1 MEKWDF
7 EKSLQRKAG
16 LAPKKNK
23 NEKNNSNVRP
33 FGWFFGL

>member
-16 LAPKKNK
+16 LAPKKNE
-23 NEKNNSNVRP
+23 NEKNNSSICAS
-33 FGWFFGL
+33 GWFFGF